1 MVGDLWL
8 EANLSWLAARVHFT
22 NAGRETASDMKKT
35 RYIFERGGELT
46 GNEGERDGECNKGP
60 QLDLNKGHRNYKRDF
75 ILTEQAI

>member
-22 NAGRETASDMKKT
+22 HAGRETASDMKKT

-46 GNEGERDGECNKGP
+46 GNEGREMGNATKVP
-60 QLDLNKGHRNYKRDF
+60 SW
-75 ILTEQAI
+75 T